1 MCRRIHL
8 RCQYAARRPRIAGA
22 RANSI
27 SVGARSPRMLFSR
40 NALALHLCARRTST
54 SHFPSYFEYF
64 NFVPHLDPPCPQVL
78 AYLLRL
84 RWVYRLCPRKFLQ
97 VRLSLRVLRFGLYS
111 ALFLLILCSLLYP
124 VFLSGADAVSRL
136 RKETNRI
143 GVSWHRHLWLLSAF
157 RAPNQGRSGKG
168 VM

>member
-1 MCRRIHL
+1 MPIRCPPPWYCWRKGKFYFRR
-8 RCQYAARRPRIAGA
+8 RTQPA
-22 RANSI
+22 
-27 SVGARSPRMLFSR
+27 
-40 NALALHLCARRTST
+40 NALQSERASATLVRTT
-54 SHFPSYFEYF
+54 NV
-64 NFVPHLDPPCPQVL
+64 NFSFSFVLRIFQFCPHLDPPCPQVL